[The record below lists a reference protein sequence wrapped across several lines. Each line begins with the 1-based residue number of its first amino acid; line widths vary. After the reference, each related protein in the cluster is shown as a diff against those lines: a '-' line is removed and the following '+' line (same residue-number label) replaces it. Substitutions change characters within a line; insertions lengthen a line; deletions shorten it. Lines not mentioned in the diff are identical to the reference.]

1 MRGSVV
7 VVRGCGVEMGRGKEA
22 GVFELG
28 GCRGVFWNITLRG
41 VGRGGNVC
49 GRLFGG
55 EGRMGQKMSEREGG
69 GGRGIGGWGRGSGR
83 GEGGERGGQGGGRGR
98 RGGEGRGEGSEEGSE
113 GGGSTI
119 G

>member
-1 MRGSVV
+1 MRYFFVRELWNMSVELKGIELIGDEIGRIVCGMRGSVV

-69 GGRGIGGWGRGSGR
+69 
-83 GEGGERGGQGGGRGR
+83 
-98 RGGEGRGEGSEEGSE
+98 EEE
-113 GGGSTI
+113 E
-119 G
+119 